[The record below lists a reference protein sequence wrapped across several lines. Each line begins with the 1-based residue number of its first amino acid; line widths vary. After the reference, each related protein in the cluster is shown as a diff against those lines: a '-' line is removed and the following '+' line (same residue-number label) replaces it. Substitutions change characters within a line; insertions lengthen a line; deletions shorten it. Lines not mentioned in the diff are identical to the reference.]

1 MSTVVAEYLY
11 DPPLDDAA
19 RAASDRH
26 LEGCLEVRDVRLL
39 ADHLSLDRRRRVRIF
54 EAKDADAVR
63 YAHRSAN
70 VAFTAIWPAG

>member
-1 MSTVVAEYLY
+1 MSNVVAEYAF

-19 RAASDRH
+19 RSASDRR
-26 LEGCLEVRDVRLL
+26 LGDCLEVREIRALSDF
-39 ADHLSLDRRRRVRIF
+39 LSLDRRRRVRVF

-70 VAFTAIWPAG
+70 VPFVAIWSAV